1 MKKFHHQNLSWC
13 YPNIVNLLK
22 FVYPILRKLDIEIS
36 RNVSRRFPVEVSRN
50 EIDIFAKVAP
60 ITMTSTGRLSGV
72 GLAMRYL
79 KVNEIS
85 GDIVECGV
93 WAGGS
98 IGAAALLGEDD
109 PIERKYWLFDTF
121 EGMTRPSVNDPVSA
135 IKGYENS
142 KHSDGEGSS
151 WCEVNEIQVK
161 KNLADIGVDL
171 DSCSFVAG
179 DVAITLHGSNLP
191 KNIAL
196 LRLDT
201 DWYES
206 TLVELEILFPRIVRG
221 GVLIIDDYGHWE
233 GARKAVDEYFG
244 DLDFKPLMIPLDYTG
259 RIGIK
264 L

>member
-1 MKKFHHQNLSWC
+1 MKIYKLFYS
-13 YPNIVNLLK
+13 
-22 FVYPILRKLDIEIS
+22 ILRKLDIEIS
-36 RNVSRRFPVEVSRN
+36 RNVSRRFPVEISEI
-50 EIDIFAKVAP
+50 EIDIFSKVAP
-60 ITMTSTGRLSGV
+60 ITMTSTGRLSGI

-79 KVNEIS
+79 KENGIK

-98 IGAAALLGEDD
+98 IGAAALLGSRD
-109 PIERKYWLFDTF
+109 PIKRRFWLFDTF
-121 EGMTRPSVNDPVSA
+121 EGMTRPSVNDPSSA
-135 IKGYENS
+135 IKEYENL
-142 KHSDGEGSS
+142 KHAFGEGSS

-161 KNLADIGVDL
+161 RNLTDIGVDL
-171 DSCSFVAG
+171 DLCSFVTG
-179 DVAITLHGSNLP
+179 DVARTLRGANIPEH
-191 KNIAL
+191 IAL

-206 TLVELEILFPRIVRG
+206 TLIELEVLFPRIVRG
-221 GVLIIDDYGHWE
+221 GVLIIDDYGHWA

-244 DLDFKPLMIPLDYTG
+244 NSDFKPLMIPLDYTG